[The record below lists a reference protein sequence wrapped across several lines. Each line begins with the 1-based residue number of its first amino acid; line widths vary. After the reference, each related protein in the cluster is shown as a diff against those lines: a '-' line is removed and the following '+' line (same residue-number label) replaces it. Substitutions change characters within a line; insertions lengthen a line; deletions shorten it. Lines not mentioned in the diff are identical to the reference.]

1 MLNPEHVVYSLN
13 VDDIQSVAEEE
24 ISRQLTD
31 DELNRVIDNLPGYI
45 NWQDAI
51 LLAIQESTSKA

>member
-1 MLNPEHVVYSLN
+1 MLNPKHIVYSLN

-45 NWQDAI
+45 NWQSAI
-51 LLAIQESTSKA
+51 LMAIQESTSKA

>member
-24 ISRQLTD
+24 ILRQLTD

>member
-31 DELNRVIDNLPGYI
+31 DELNHVIDNLPGYI

>member
-13 VDDIQSVAEEE
+13 VDDIQSIAREE

-31 DELNRVIDNLPGYI
+31 DELNHVIDNLPAG
-45 NWQDAI
+45 
-51 LLAIQESTSKA
+51 LSLSTTAW